1 MCVMAANNF
10 WNEARPCVILLI
22 CVSIA
27 MIGNCDGHF
36 SSNSSSSVI
45 NANEKSY
52 IGYEVVRVF
61 AADSD
66 DLESININILNVFD
80 YDLWSQSYMS
90 ENGTGNY
97 IDIMIS
103 PGDKH
108 KIYAAL
114 KANMVR
120 SNILHHNVQNLI
132 VQEAD
137 MVSSAFTI
145 ADGG

>member
-1 MCVMAANNF
+1 MYVMARNKVC
-10 WNEARPCVILLI
+10 NEARPCIMLVI

-27 MIGNCDGHF
+27 MLGNCDGHF

-52 IGYEVVRVF
+52 KGYEVVRVF

-66 DLESININILNVFD
+66 ELKSININILNVFD

-97 IDIMIS
+97 IDIMVS

-132 VQEAD
+132 VQEANL
-137 MVSSAFTI
+137 VSNIITTP
-145 ADGG
+145 D

>member
-1 MCVMAANNF
+1 
-10 WNEARPCVILLI
+10 
-22 CVSIA
+22 

-61 AADSD
+61 TADSD